1 MGISLRDLK
10 AKKILKVIGEG
21 ENQIQ
26 IYNINCK
33 ENQDRRIAI
42 FDYITQAYQDK
53 IDMLT
58 NNPSD
63 TEIEIIGMD
72 IINYV
77 LPILTDIDFNGIT
90 DDEVQDILQNPT
102 KELNEVI
109 NICGDILVQIANEI
123 EKAIEI
129 RLKTSQIQNKVT
141 KISKQNDTKRNK
153 LLADWKKIEEERK
166 AQNQNNQLGTV
177 EEFKEKQLDESSEKD
192 EEDLA
197 KQAELLAKQI
207 EIAELKAKLKELES
221 KL

>member
-42 FDYITQAYQDK
+42 FDYITQVYQDK

-102 KELNEVI
+102 EELNEVI

-123 EKAIEI
+123 ERAIEI

-141 KISKQNDTKRNK
+141 KISKQNIVKGK
-153 LLADWKKIEEERK
+153 AIADWK
-166 AQNQNNQLGTV
+166 
-177 EEFKEKQLDESSEKD
+177 D
-192 EEDLA
+192 
-197 KQAELLAKQI
+197 
-207 EIAELKAKLKELES
+207 
-221 KL
+221 